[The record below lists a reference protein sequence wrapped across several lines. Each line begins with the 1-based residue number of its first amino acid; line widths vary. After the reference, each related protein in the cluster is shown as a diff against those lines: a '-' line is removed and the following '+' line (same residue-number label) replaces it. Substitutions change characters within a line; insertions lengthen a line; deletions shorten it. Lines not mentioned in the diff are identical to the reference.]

1 MKRFFYEILVANV
14 VMLGV
19 LFVSCLISLFIF

>member
-14 VMLGV
+14 VLLGV
-19 LFVSCLISLFIF
+19 LFLSSLISLFIS